1 MNLILIGGAQM
12 NKAIDMT
19 EGNIFKQIL
28 LFSVPLLLGNLFQ
41 QIYNATDTYI
51 IGNYIGDIA
60 LAAVNSTQPIINFGI
75 AAFMGLSLGGQVVI
89 SQAFGASDNL
99 KIERAIYSSI
109 VIGIITT
116 LILMVFAL
124 TAITPLLQLMNVE
137 GEVLKLSAL
146 YLKIYFLGSFG
157 VVFYNLITG
166 ILRALGDSLRP
177 LYFLIFTCFLNIIL
191 DILFVTVIDLGVF
204 GVALA
209 TAMTQIACAV
219 LTLFTLFN
227 KYPQYHLSLNKIT
240 YDQAMIKKIINI
252 GIPSAIQNSIVSFSN
267 VFVQT
272 NINSF
277 GPLVM
282 AGSGSYSKIDAFAT
296 LPVMSF
302 AMAITTFVAQ
312 NIGAEKYERVKQ
324 GIKTTLIFALVVII
338 SFSAVVWFFGYQAI
352 GLFTQNPEV
361 ISYGILK
368 MHWMMPF
375 YPILTLAHV
384 LLGALRGAGKTK
396 IPMYITILCWCVIRM
411 AYLAIVVPLFHDLRL
426 VFFGYPLTWTLSV
439 ILILLYYHKVGIIP
453 EDA

>member
-1 MNLILIGGAQM
+1 
-12 NKAIDMT
+12 MT
-19 EGNIFKQIL
+19 EGGIFKQIL
-28 LFSVPLLLGNLFQ
+28 LFSIPLLLGNLFQ

-89 SQAFGASDNL
+89 SQAFGASDN
-99 KIERAIYSSI
+99 KRIERAIYSSI

-116 LILMVFAL
+116 VILMVFAVV
-124 TAITPLLQLMNVE
+124 AIRPLLQLMNVD
-137 GEVLKLSAL
+137 GEVLDLSSL
-146 YLKIYFLGSFG
+146 YLRIYFLGSFG

-166 ILRALGDSLRP
+166 VLRALGDSVRP

-191 DILFVTVIDLGVF
+191 DVFFVTVINLGVF
-204 GVALA
+204 GVAMA
-209 TAMTQIACAV
+209 TAITQIACAI
-219 LTLFTLFN
+219 LTLYTLFK
-227 KYPQYHLSLNKIT
+227 KYPEYHLSISKIR
-240 YDQAMIKKIINI
+240 YDKGMVIKIVEI

-272 NINSF
+272 NINGF

-312 NIGAEKYERVKQ
+312 NIGAKKYDRVRQ
-324 GIKTTLIFALVVII
+324 GIKITLIFAEVVII
-338 SFSAVVWFFGYQAI
+338 CFSAIVWLFGYQAI
-352 GLFTQNPEV
+352 GLFTQNHEV
-361 ISYGILK
+361 IMYGMLK
-368 MHWMMPF
+368 MYWMMPF
-375 YPILTLAHV
+375 YPILTVAHV

-411 AYLAIVVPLFHDLRL
+411 AYLAVIVPLFHDLGL
-426 VFFGYPLTWTLSV
+426 VYFAYPLTWSLSV
-439 ILILLYYHKVGIIP
+439 ILILWYYYKIGIIP
-453 EDA
+453 KYE

>member
-1 MNLILIGGAQM
+1 M

-19 EGNIFKQIL
+19 EGGIFKQIL
-28 LFSVPLLLGNLFQ
+28 LFSIPLLLGNLFQ

-89 SQAFGASDNL
+89 SQAFGASDNE

-109 VIGIITT
+109 VIGLITT
-116 LILMVFAL
+116 VLLMIFAVV
-124 TAITPLLQLMNVE
+124 AIDPLLRAMNVE
-137 GEVLKLSAL
+137 GEVLELSGL

-166 ILRALGDSLRP
+166 VLRALGDSVRP

-191 DILFVTVIDLGVF
+191 DVFFVTVISMGVF
-204 GVALA
+204 GVAMA
-209 TAMTQIACAV
+209 TALTQIACAV
-219 LTLFTLFN
+219 LTLVTLFRQ
-227 KYPQYHLSLNKIT
+227 YPQYNLSLSKIR
-240 YDQAMIKKIINI
+240 YDKAMTRRIVDI

-272 NINSF
+272 NINGF

-312 NIGAEKYERVKQ
+312 NIGAKKYQRVKQ
-324 GIKTTLIFALVVII
+324 GIKITLIFAQVVII
-338 SFSAVVWFFGYQAI
+338 CFSAVVWFFGYQAI
-352 GLFTQNPEV
+352 GLFTQNHEV
-361 ISYGILK
+361 IMYGIQK

-411 AYLAIVVPLFHDLRL
+411 AYLAVIVPLFHDLGL
-426 VFFGYPLTWTLSV
+426 VYFAYPLTWSLSV
-439 ILILLYYHKVGIIP
+439 VLILWYYYKIGIIP
-453 EDA
+453 KYEN

>member
-1 MNLILIGGAQM
+1 M

-19 EGNIFKQIL
+19 EGGIFKQIL
-28 LFSVPLLLGNLFQ
+28 LFSIPLLLGNLFQ

-89 SQAFGASDNL
+89 SQAFGASDNNR
-99 KIERAIYSSI
+99 IERAIYSSI

-116 LILMVFAL
+116 VILMIFAVFAINPML
-124 TAITPLLQLMNVE
+124 KAMNVE
-137 GEVLKLSAL
+137 GEVLELSSL
-146 YLKIYFLGSFG
+146 YLRIYFLGSFG

-166 ILRALGDSLRP
+166 VLRALGDSMRP

-191 DILFVTVIDLGVF
+191 DVFFVTVIDWGVF
-204 GVALA
+204 GVAMA
-209 TAMTQIACAV
+209 TALTQIACAV
-219 LTLFTLFN
+219 LTLFTLFRQ
-227 KYPQYHLSLNKIT
+227 YPQYSLCLTKIR
-240 YDQAMIKKIINI
+240 YDREMIKKIVDI

-272 NINSF
+272 NINGF
-277 GPLVM
+277 GPQVM

-312 NIGAEKYERVKQ
+312 NIGAKKYDRVKQ
-324 GIKTTLIFALVVII
+324 GIKITLIFAQVVII

-352 GLFTQNPEV
+352 GLFTQSHEV
-361 ISYGILK
+361 IMYGILK

-411 AYLAIVVPLFHDLRL
+411 AYLAVIVPLYHDLGL
-426 VFFGYPLTWTLSV
+426 VYFAYPLTWTLSV
-439 ILILLYYHKVGIIP
+439 VLILWYYYKIGIIP
-453 EDA
+453 KYNEVD